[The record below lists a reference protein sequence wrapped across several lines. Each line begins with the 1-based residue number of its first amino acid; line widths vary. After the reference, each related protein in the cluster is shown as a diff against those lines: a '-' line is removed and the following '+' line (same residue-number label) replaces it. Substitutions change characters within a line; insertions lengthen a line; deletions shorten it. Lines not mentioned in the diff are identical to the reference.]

1 MKRTAMGLLVGFA
14 LATSVVIAQS
24 TSAGQQQQPPAQQ
37 PQTSQQ
43 PQKDRPDVTLTG
55 CVTQGSSPSVFIL
68 DNARLNADDRGEKGK
83 IFMLVAGTED
93 LNLSKNLNHEV
104 TITGAADQKTMVTPT
119 TGQKV
124 DEKDLPKLTAK
135 SLTVVADKCTLAK

>member
-14 LATSVVIAQS
+14 MATSVVIAQS
-24 TSAGQQQQPPAQQ
+24 TSAGQYPTQQ
-37 PQTSQQ
+37 PQQQQQQ

-68 DNARLNADDRGEKGK
+68 DNARLNMDDRTEKGK

-93 LNLSKNLNHEV
+93 LGLAKHVNHEV
-104 TITGAADQKTMVTPT
+104 TITGQADAKTVVTPPA
-119 TGQKV
+119 GQKV

-135 SLTVVADKCTLAK
+135 SLTVVADKCTVSK